1 MNNFITNQQTK
12 ELRKRINQLIT
23 KSKELKFLIGFF
35 YFSGIREL
43 YEGLKANQ
51 NFILKILV
59 GLDVDKYNFKLI
71 EYSEDDR
78 ISDDEKINN
87 FLQSVKKSINTDQFD
102 IPEFYEQVN
111 YFLQL
116 ISEDKIIIRKTFK
129 PNHSK
134 VYLFKLE
141 EEQVGKNRLFI
152 TGSSNLTKAGL
163 TTQNEFNVEISDYG
177 FEEAEKYFDD
187 LWENAVRITETSD
200 IKKRLIELVENET
213 LIKKITPFEAYV
225 LVLKTYL
232 ESFRHKNISSAL
244 KQLLVNKGYKLFK
257 YQIDAVEMAISVIE
271 NHNGVLIADVVGLG
285 KTIIACM
292 VAKHLRSR
300 GVVIC
305 PPGLIGDENMTE
317 GWRKYLNEFQ
327 LYDWEVRSL
336 GDLEKT
342 LEFVKAND
350 DIEVIIV
357 DEAHRF
363 RNQDTKGYELLKNI
377 CRNKKVIL
385 LTATPFNNRPEDVLA
400 LLNLF
405 ITPKK
410 SNITLDSDLIA
421 VFRSINYV
429 FDKLAFIRKNYNSK
443 DRKKLKTAKQLYR
456 TFFDEDEIDL
466 KKVKRKS
473 HQLARQI
480 RDVIEPITIRRNRLD
495 LLKNPNYKKE
505 VKELSVVDDPK
516 EWFYEL
522 TKEQSTFY
530 DEIITKYFED
540 PDDGGKFLGAIYR
553 PFQYET
559 GHGSRLFDEEEKDLE
574 KNRELLQQRNLFDI
588 MRRLIVKRF
597 ESSFGAFEQSLKN
610 FKHINET
617 VLKFIEKTG
626 KGDPLKGE
634 YILDRDLLESIVE
647 FSPDEIEEALKD
659 YEKQITAGV
668 YPKKHKRYKIEKFK
682 AGKEFIADIKS
693 DIKLFD
699 EVLEKLNNFK
709 LLDND
714 PKTECLLKHLQEEL
728 DKPANH
734 NEPKRKI
741 IIFSEY
747 ADTVK
752 YVKKKLEL
760 LKSDIA
766 ARTLVVTGSIPDSKI
781 TEINHNF
788 DASAKV
794 QSDDYDVLLTTDKLS
809 EGFNLN
815 RAGMVINYDIPWNP
829 VRVIQ
834 RLGRINRI
842 SKKVFEKLYIVN
854 FFPTEQG
861 AQLVKSRE
869 IAQNKMF
876 MIHNTL
882 GEDSKIFDPEEEPS
896 PAKLY
901 QKLLQNP
908 EESEEESFYTKVL
921 NLYTE
926 IKAKHPDLEKSLK
939 EIPKRIK
946 VTKKFNE
953 DEMIVCFMKNRMYL
967 KSVKIIDGKLEVND
981 SSLELVLD
989 KIRCEPDERS
999 LEIDDDFWKMYQSV
1013 KELKE
1018 KSYLPSS
1025 AQSNEK
1031 KALTNIDYLLRVNQN
1046 EKLMELKKF
1055 IRILR
1060 EDIIDYGTLPEYTI
1074 RRIANLKLNDPELEE
1089 AIEEINSIKE
1099 ELGEDYLDKEK
1110 KKFGD
1115 QEKEVIIAIRNK
1127 VMSNSN

>member
-1 MNNFITNQQTK
+1 MTYFITNQATK
-12 ELRKRINQLIT
+12 DLKKRINQLIS
-23 KSKELKFLIGFF
+23 KSVELKFLIGFF
-35 YFSGIREL
+35 YFSGIKEL
-43 YEGLKANQ
+43 FESLKEN
-51 NFILKILV
+51 NRYVLKVLV
-59 GLDVDKYNFKLI
+59 GLDVDKINFNLI
-71 EYSEDDR
+71 EYAENER
-78 ISDDEKINN
+78 LSDDEKIHY
-87 FLQSVKKSINTDQFD
+87 FFGSVKKSINSDLFD
-102 IPEFYEQVN
+102 VKEFYEQVG
-111 YFLQL
+111 YFLQA
-116 ISEDKIIIRKTFK
+116 IADDRIIIRKTFK

-134 VYLFKLE
+134 LYLFKLE
-141 EEQVGKNRLFI
+141 EDQVGKNKLFI

-177 FEEAEKYFDD
+177 FEDAEEYFDN
-187 LWENAVRITETSD
+187 LWKDAVKITEAPD
-200 IKKRLIELVENET
+200 LKIRLIELIQNET
-213 LIKKITPFEAYV
+213 LIKKISPFEAYA

-232 ESFRHKNISSAL
+232 DSFQHKKISTAV
-244 KQLLVNKGYKLFK
+244 KKLLTDKGYKLYK
-257 YQIDAVEMAISVIE
+257 YQIDAVEIALSVIE

-292 VAKHLRSR
+292 VAKNLRSR
-300 GVVIC
+300 GIVIC

-317 GWRKYLNEFQ
+317 GWKKYLNEFQ

-336 GDLEKT
+336 GELENT

-377 CRNKKVIL
+377 CRDKKVIL
-385 LTATPFNNRPEDVLA
+385 LTATPFNNKPEDVLS

-410 SNITLDSDLIA
+410 SSITLDNDLVAI
-421 VFRSINYV
+421 FRSINYL

-443 DRKKLKTAKQLYR
+443 DTAKRNKAKSFYK
-456 TFFDEDEIDL
+456 TIFDEEEIDL
-466 KKVKRKS
+466 AKVKRKS
-473 HQLARQI
+473 HQLAKHI

-495 LLKNPNYKKE
+495 LLKNPNYKNE
-505 VKELSVVDDPK
+505 VKELSVVDDPI

-522 TKEQSTFY
+522 TPEQSAFY

-540 PDDGGKFLGAIYR
+540 PDEGGLFKGAIYR
-553 PFQYET
+553 PYQYET
-559 GHGSRLFDEEEKDLE
+559 GHGQNLFDDQEKDLE

-597 ESSFGAFEQSLKN
+597 ESSFGAFEQSIKN

-626 KGDPLKGE
+626 NGDLKKGE

-647 FSPDEIEEALKD
+647 KSSDEIEEALKV
-659 YEKQITAGV
+659 YESQITTGV

-682 AGKEFIADIKS
+682 AGDAFIADIKS

-699 EVLEKLNNFK
+699 EILKKLNEFH
-709 LLDND
+709 LIEND
-714 PKTECLLKHLQEEL
+714 PKSECLLKHLQNEL
-728 DKPANH
+728 DKPVNDG
-734 NEPKRKI
+734 EPKRKI
-741 IIFSEY
+741 VIFSEY

-752 YVKKKLEL
+752 YVSEKLKKLKPSISE
-760 LKSDIA
+760 
-766 ARTLVVTGSIPDSKI
+766 RTLVVTGSIPESKI
-781 TEINHNF
+781 SEINRNF
-788 DASAKV
+788 DASVKK
-794 QSDDYDVLLTTDKLS
+794 QTDDYDVLLSTDKLS

-815 RAGMVINYDIPWNP
+815 RAGIIINYDIPWNP

-842 SKKVFEKLYIVN
+842 SKKVFNKLYIVN
-854 FFPTEQG
+854 FFPTEKG

-882 GEDSKIFDPEEEPS
+882 GEDSKIFNIDEEPS

-908 EESEEESFYTKVL
+908 EESDEESFYTKIL
-921 NLYTE
+921 NLYLE
-926 IKAKHPDLEKSLK
+926 IKNNYPELVKSLS
-939 EIPKRIK
+939 EMPKRIK
-946 VTKKFNE
+946 VTKQFYDN
-953 DEMIVCFMKNRMYL
+953 EMIVCFMKNRMYL
-967 KSVKIIDGKLEVND
+967 KTVKLVDGKTEVTD

-989 KIRCEPDERS
+989 KIKCEKDEKG
-999 LEIDDDFWKMYQSV
+999 LEIDDEFWNMYQSA
-1013 KELKE
+1013 KEAKE
-1018 KSYLPSS
+1018 KVYTPTSE
-1025 AQSNEK
+1025 QSNEK
-1031 KALTNIDYLLRVNQN
+1031 KALNNIDYLLRVNQN
-1046 EKLMELKKF
+1046 ENLLQLKKF
-1055 IRILR
+1055 IRTLR
-1060 EDIIDYGTLPEYTI
+1060 EDLLDYGTLPDYTI
-1074 RRIANLKLNDPELEE
+1074 RRIANLKLSDSELKE
-1089 AIEEINSIKE
+1089 AIEELNSIKN

-1110 KKFGD
+1110 KKLTRAD
-1115 QEKEVIIAIRNK
+1115 KEVIIAILNK
-1127 VMSNSN
+1127 IT